1 MRKKTGILAMMALA
15 ILGLTAGLVLA
26 GCGSQPA
33 APVKPARTDVEA
45 FVQEA
50 VDYANTQGKEAALA
64 EFSNL
69 NGSFERGELYI
80 YAYDFSG
87 TVLAH
92 GGDPALVGKN
102 LINYQDPAGFYVIQ
116 ALIEKART
124 GSGWVSYTWDNPQ
137 TGRQD
142 PKLGYVMKVDD
153 NWWLGSGI
161 YE

>member
-1 MRKKTGILAMMALA
+1 MKKTGIVVVAVLAVIGLA
-15 ILGLTAGLVLA
+15 TGLVLA
-26 GCGSQPA
+26 GCGSKPA
-33 APVKPARTDVEA
+33 APSKPTRADVEA

-50 VDYANTQGKEAALA
+50 VDYANAHGKDAALA
-64 EFSNL
+64 EFSNAS
-69 NGSFERGELYI
+69 GSFERGELYI

-92 GGDPALVGKN
+92 GGDPTLVGKN
-102 LINYQDPAGFYVIQ
+102 LINYQDPTGFYVIQ
-116 ALIEKART
+116 ALIEKAKS

-153 NWWLGSGI
+153 TWWLGSGL